1 MRIQTNTFFWG
12 VPEWLKI
19 AYSGTFLDV
28 NHFPGIVKSS
38 NLLLRHPNT
47 SVDVVEGSEEARR
60 GKSCNTSLLGRPGT
74 HDFGS
79 EKPFWAPRGLQR
91 QIRTDNGM
99 DKSCVWHVG
108 TY

>member
-1 MRIQTNTFFWG
+1 MF
-12 VPEWLKI
+12 
-19 AYSGTFLDV
+19 SGTFLDV

-38 NLLLRHPNT
+38 NLLLGHPKP
-47 SVDVVEGSEEARR
+47 SVDVVVWLKAARN

-99 DKSCVWHVG
+99 DKSCEWHVG
-108 TY
+108 THSNDVLSYLGSVLAD